1 PPDRRESYEHRDP
14 PGDHRGWPGRH
25 LLPRRVR
32 SVPHLRPDGRAE
44 LRPRRLPVPR
54 CLPRLRDLP
63 AARRHDVDRLRRLA
77 AGRCPGGGGLRRGDR
92 AGPGAEAL
100 QPAHRTGARHGRSG
114 PRGGRA
120 LRRHLGHRPAVHQR
134 TGVAGRHHDDRWRQ
148 RAERP
153 VRRHHRRRRRPRLDR
168 PLPQAHPLRHDHP
181 RRGREPVDGH
191 RPGHRRA
198 HRLHAGLH
206 DRRCRRRPR
215 WGAGLALLRLRL
227 APAGPDAADLRLHRH
242 RHRWP
247 RLTGR
252 SRPGIRHGRPAAAVR
267 QLLPGRHRRFRRRP
281 AAGRG
286 APDPALRPDGE
297 EDRMTAVDTQR
308 PEADRTREVEPEA
321 DVKARLIGL
330 IFPVGLV
337 VLLACLPLLNLSLP
351 GVLPGPTYT
360 PGTLHLLALAMVMAA
375 LAVSYHLLFGV
386 AGLLSFGHALYFG
399 LGAYGLGIVMEEL
412 ELGIVPAAVLVIVA
426 GILLSTLLGAVSLQ
440 VSGIPFAM
448 VTLAFAQ
455 AGFVL
460 VRKDPGRLTGG
471 EEGLRLPTDYVPD
484 WLVGVADTRNL
495 YWVALAAL
503 VDSFVHV
510 TWVQ

>member
-1 PPDRRESYEHRDP
+1 
-14 PGDHRGWPGRH
+14 
-25 LLPRRVR
+25 
-32 SVPHLRPDGRAE
+32 
-44 LRPRRLPVPR
+44 
-54 CLPRLRDLP
+54 
-63 AARRHDVDRLRRLA
+63 
-77 AGRCPGGGGLRRGDR
+77 
-92 AGPGAEAL
+92 
-100 QPAHRTGARHGRSG
+100 
-114 PRGGRA
+114 
-120 LRRHLGHRPAVHQR
+120 
-134 TGVAGRHHDDRWRQ
+134 
-148 RAERP
+148 
-153 VRRHHRRRRRPRLDR
+153 
-168 PLPQAHPLRHDHP
+168 
-181 RRGREPVDGH
+181 
-191 RPGHRRA
+191 
-198 HRLHAGLH
+198 
-206 DRRCRRRPR
+206 
-215 WGAGLALLRLRL
+215 
-227 APAGPDAADLRLHRH
+227 
-242 RHRWP
+242 
-247 RLTGR
+247 
-252 SRPGIRHGRPAAAVR
+252 
-267 QLLPGRHRRFRRRP
+267 
-281 AAGRG
+281 
-286 APDPALRPDGE
+286 
-297 EDRMTAVDTQR
+297 MTAVDTQR

-375 LAVSYHLLFGV
+375 LALSYHLLFGV

-503 VDSFVHV
+503 VVSFVIV
-510 TWVQ
+510 TWVQRSRAGHVAEAVRENELRVRVLGMRPFLVKLAIFVVASVIAMGMGMVHLLLNSGAVPHILSAELTISLLLMVVLGGVGSRWGAVAGAVVYVLLSQRLAVLAQAPAIHDLPAVLRIPLSEPMFILGTIFVLVV